1 MCLNI
6 KAKVSWWVNLSM
18 CDHTLELI
26 FDLRD
31 ILRFESYVI
40 GIVAREHHAR
50 FARNTTQW

>member
-1 MCLNI
+1 
-6 KAKVSWWVNLSM
+6 M

-40 GIVAREHHAR
+40 GTVAREHHAR
-50 FARNTTQW
+50 FARNTTQ

>member
-1 MCLNI
+1 MSQFVYVWSYTRIDLR
-6 KAKVSWWVNLSM
+6 
-18 CDHTLELI
+18 
-26 FDLRD
+26 LRD